1 MTAYEGLV
9 SDGSGRHPDVDL
21 SPDDLYGLF
30 YTSGTT
36 GVLKAAMITYRNWI
50 TSARQRVMDSG
61 LTPGYDVVTGYIAPV
76 THAAGLLVLPTLIRG
91 GVNVLLRTFDPEL
104 LFQTIQN
111 EKISVI
117 VLIPVMINLILTH
130 PALKKYDLS
139 SLRHIYYGAAPMA
152 PDRIQKALEAF
163 GPILRQ
169 QYGQTE
175 STGVGSLL
183 SAEDHVTRG
192 DPRRVER
199 LASAG
204 RPEFECE
211 IRVVDESGTDVATGE
226 VGEIVMRGD
235 NVMAGYWKAPD
246 LTAATLVDGWL
257 HTRDMGRF
265 DEDGYLYLVDR
276 KSDMVISGGFNIYPN
291 EVENVLVSHP
301 AVFEAAVIGVPDE
314 VWGEAVKAVVVL
326 RPGATATEEEL
337 IEHCRERLASYKKP
351 KSVEFVH
358 ELPKT
363 ATGKVLRRLVREPYW
378 VGQKRRVG

>member
-1 MTAYEGLV
+1 
-9 SDGSGRHPDVDL
+9 
-21 SPDDLYGLF
+21 
-30 YTSGTT
+30 
-36 GVLKAAMITYRNWI
+36 
-50 TSARQRVMDSG
+50 
-61 LTPGYDVVTGYIAPV
+61 
-76 THAAGLLVLPTLIRG
+76 
-91 GVNVLLRTFDPEL
+91 
-104 LFQTIQN
+104 
-111 EKISVI
+111 
-117 VLIPVMINLILTH
+117 
-130 PALKKYDLS
+130 
-139 SLRHIYYGAAPMA
+139 MA